1 MCGAEANRATEGD
14 LSQPQAHFKLQSKN
28 FFDLAH
34 GQSAGRQADPPLSRG
49 GCLPLCCPAPLSA
62 CGNHSGEAEH
72 LSGIGLK
79 LFGFI
84 AELVLPSS
92 RNGVRHHPRIAFTL
106 PRIPTFFNDLQKPR
120 FTLSLCLLYWP
131 SLDCW
136 FRDLLIKPTI
146 L

>member
-84 AELVLPSS
+84 AELVFALIPERRSASS
-92 RNGVRHHPRIAFTL
+92 QNRVHLASDSHIF
-106 PRIPTFFNDLQKPR
+106 Q
-120 FTLSLCLLYWP
+120 
-131 SLDCW
+131 
-136 FRDLLIKPTI
+136 
-146 L
+146 